1 MEDEEPKPTP
11 SPSMALN
18 NIIFEQ
24 VDNGTYLVFD
34 RAEQKFQ
41 ITHNAWHSYTHDDT
55 EYIPLNRLPWPAAHL
70 PKEENEEQLFNE
82 IRTFFVSH
90 LDVSNELLYDVY
102 ACFVMASWRPED
114 FTVVP
119 YLFFLG
125 PLSSGKTRALEC
137 FHRLCY
143 RSIMAAS
150 MSASSLFRALEAW
163 HPTLLLDETE
173 IYNRESMIEVLALLN
188 SGYRKG
194 QYAIRIEKIEQGTPQ
209 IAMFDTFGFKVLAGT
224 EELAA
229 TLQSRCIITTMSK
242 AIKPVNLFIDE
253 ERAQE
258 LRNKLLMYR
267 FKNLGKTAENI
278 ELIGP
283 FQNARVIELFI
294 SLLQVAP
301 TEEIKQRLLTCMK
314 QITQSRL
321 EEEQA
326 SIEARIFD
334 AVLKCENKLEEGKL
348 TTQAVADAFND
359 GLSEKEKATS
369 RFIGRKLRAL
379 GFEKCRVGNKGQA
392 GFFWDNKLVQRL
404 KMRYFPPVHK
414 TTSATSETSETPAT
428 MNATSPL
435 APFTAEVTAD
445 NPSATISLPQVK
457 SPSNTEL
464 SEETEQTEVNLK
476 NIPKPS
482 AEPTAKPEN
491 LKSVYWSDDSYGW
504 HTCAV
509 CGYTK
514 LTSWQAETF
523 QDEKLWLCEDCKAEW
538 EKLQEAT
545 H

>member
-1 MEDEEPKPTP
+1 VPAKENRKIMK
-11 SPSMALN
+11 
-18 NIIFEQ
+18 
-24 VDNGTYLVFD
+24 NG
-34 RAEQKFQ
+34 
-41 ITHNAWHSYTHDDT
+41 S
-55 EYIPLNRLPWPAAHL
+55 
-70 PKEENEEQLFNE
+70 
-82 IRTFFVSH
+82 
-90 LDVSNELLYDVY
+90 
-102 ACFVMASWRPED
+102 
-114 FTVVP
+114 
-119 YLFFLG
+119 LFFQN
-125 PLSSGKTRALEC
+125 K
-137 FHRLCY
+137 
-143 RSIMAAS
+143 
-150 MSASSLFRALEAW
+150 
-163 HPTLLLDETE
+163 LDETE

-242 AIKPVNLFIDE
+242 AIKPINLFIDE

-267 FKNLGKTAENI
+267 FKNLGKTTENI
-278 ELIGP
+278 ELNCP

-334 AVLKCENKLEEGKL
+334 AVLKCENKLEDGKI

-392 GFFWDNKLVQRL
+392 GFFWDNKLVERL
-404 KMRYFPPVHK
+404 KMRYFPPFHK
-414 TTSATSETSETPAT
+414 TTSATSETSETPAP
-428 MNATSPL
+428 MNTTSPL
-435 APFTAEVTAD
+435 KPLTAEVTEV

-457 SPSNTEL
+457 SPSNAEL

-491 LKSVYWSDDSYGW
+491 LKSVHWSDDSYGW
-504 HTCAV
+504 HTCAL

-523 QDEKLWLCEDCKAEW
+523 QDEKLWLCDDCKAEW

>member
-1 MEDEEPKPTP
+1 
-11 SPSMALN
+11 
-18 NIIFEQ
+18 
-24 VDNGTYLVFD
+24 
-34 RAEQKFQ
+34 
-41 ITHNAWHSYTHDDT
+41 
-55 EYIPLNRLPWPAAHL
+55 
-70 PKEENEEQLFNE
+70 
-82 IRTFFVSH
+82 
-90 LDVSNELLYDVY
+90 
-102 ACFVMASWRPED
+102 
-114 FTVVP
+114 
-119 YLFFLG
+119 
-125 PLSSGKTRALEC
+125 
-137 FHRLCY
+137 
-143 RSIMAAS
+143 
-150 MSASSLFRALEAW
+150 
-163 HPTLLLDETE
+163 
-173 IYNRESMIEVLALLN
+173 
-188 SGYRKG
+188 
-194 QYAIRIEKIEQGTPQ
+194 
-209 IAMFDTFGFKVLAGT
+209 
-224 EELAA
+224 
-229 TLQSRCIITTMSK
+229 MSK

-267 FKNLGKTAENI
+267 FKNLGKTTENI
-278 ELIGP
+278 KLNGP
-283 FQNARVIELFI
+283 LQNARVIELFI

-301 TEEIKQRLLTCMK
+301 SEEIRQRLLTCMK

-359 GLSEKEKATS
+359 GLSEKEKVTS

-379 GFEKCRVGNKGQA
+379 GFEKCRVGNKGQG
-392 GFFWDNKLVQRL
+392 GFFWDNKLVERL

-428 MNATSPL
+428 MNTTSPL
-435 APFTAEVTAD
+435 KPLTAEVTAD

-457 SPSNTEL
+457 SPSNAEL

-504 HTCAV
+504 HTCAL

-514 LTSWQAETF
+514 LTSWQAKTF
-523 QDEKLWLCEDCKAEW
+523 KDEKLWLCDDCKTEW
-538 EKLQEAT
+538 KKLQEAT